1 MDIIKSFNQFGF
13 EEGDFH
19 VWLPLDKIVLYNP
32 DNLDSNLGRFGLL
45 HEISH
50 GLLGHRFYTFD
61 AELFAMEQDAWDH
74 ALQLSPAYNVEPD
87 YNHIDTCLFTYE
99 NWLEQR
105 ATCPD
110 CGAFG
115 LQKAR
120 NRFTCIECGAHWKTN
135 DRKSARVQ
143 RRRTILPQTSLRSD
157 RAA

>member
-1 MDIIKSFNQFGF
+1 MDIVGSFDQFEF

-19 VWLPLDKIVLYNP
+19 VWLPLDKIVLYDPNG
-32 DNLDSNLGRFGLL
+32 LDTNLGRFSLL

-61 AELFAMEQDAWDH
+61 TELLGMEQDAWEH
-74 ALQLSPAYNVEPD
+74 ALALAPNYNVEPD
-87 YNHIDTCLFTYE
+87 HNHIENCLYTYQ

-110 CGAFG
+110 CSAFG

-120 NRFTCIECGAHWKTN
+120 NRFACIECGAHWKTN
-135 DRKSARVQ
+135 DRKNARVQ
-143 RRRTILPQTSLRSD
+143 RRRLAIF
-157 RAA
+157 

>member
-1 MDIIKSFNQFGF
+1 MDIVGSFDQFEF

-32 DNLDSNLGRFGLL
+32 DNLDTNLGRFGLL

-50 GLLGHRFYTFD
+50 GLLSHRFYTFD
-61 AELFAMEQDAWDH
+61 TELLSMEQDAWEH
-74 ALQLSPAYNVEPD
+74 ALTLAPEHNVEPD
-87 YNHIDTCLFTYE
+87 HNHIENCLYTYQ

-110 CGAFG
+110 CSAFG
-115 LQKAR
+115 LQRAR

-135 DRKSARVQ
+135 DRKNARVQ
-143 RRRTILPQTSLRSD
+143 RRRLAIFPSVN
-157 RAA
+157 